1 MQMNSCFFIGHA
13 DAPESVLVQ
22 LMQTIEELIA
32 KENIRYFYV
41 GKHGNFDRLAAL
53 AVKNLK
59 KSYPFIQLI
68 LVLPYHPGERSI
80 LVPDGFDGTYY
91 PEGMETVPKKYA
103 IIKANR
109 KMIENVDWLI
119 AYDKPNCT
127 RIELPWT
134 KVVKYYDALVESGR
148 FAPPEEKE
156 QEATTVI
163 DAEPIKETPETAE
176 VKEPEAPAVEPP
188 IAHRELTQADID
200 EALQKWNGSI
210 DSKRSVVRYMEVH
223 SRERDTASWLAREYG
238 ADPVQPLRITVTGV
252 DAETVLPWANACG
265 SGRNADTKR
274 KGINGLPENTGII
287 SATVSG
293 HFPSPTRNGVPTAS
307 SSMRSLN
314 MLRTRKSFVSQK
326 SWQERIRSMN
336 TGRTISRN
344 ARAKRC

>member
-22 LMQTIEELIA
+22 LMQKIEELIA

-119 AYDKPNCT
+119 AYVWHPASNARK
-127 RIELPWT
+127 ILEL
-134 KVVKYYDALVESGR
+134 A
-148 FAPPEEKE
+148 
-156 QEATTVI
+156 Q
-163 DAEPIKETPETAE
+163 
-176 VKEPEAPAVEPP
+176 
-188 IAHRELTQADID
+188 HRE
-200 EALQKWNGSI
+200 QKGKI
-210 DSKRSVVRYMEVH
+210 HVVNLGGKF
-223 SRERDTASWLAREYG
+223 D
-238 ADPVQPLRITVTGV
+238 
-252 DAETVLPWANACG
+252 
-265 SGRNADTKR
+265 
-274 KGINGLPENTGII
+274 
-287 SATVSG
+287 
-293 HFPSPTRNGVPTAS
+293 
-307 SSMRSLN
+307 
-314 MLRTRKSFVSQK
+314 
-326 SWQERIRSMN
+326 
-336 TGRTISRN
+336 
-344 ARAKRC
+344 